1 MMHWDPQRNLF
12 TIPWINHPVGWY
24 GLLFAFGFFAGYFI
38 SVRLWM
44 QKLAWSD
51 AMLSSTER
59 RDNAIAMTD
68 TLCWFAILG
77 TVFGARLGHVFFYG
91 WPYYSQHPGEII
103 KIWEGGLASH
113 GGAIGV
119 LVAFGLSLPLMRRY
133 IPKLSYLELLDLLAI
148 PTMLVTVCIR
158 LGNFINQ
165 EIVGTP
171 TTMPWAVVFGH
182 PLDGPAGV
190 PLHPVQLYEAV
201 IYFSVFVFLWR
212 LWAVKGPS
220 LRPGRIIGWLF
231 ALVFLGRILAEC
243 VKTPQ
248 GGLMLW
254 DGWIQMGQL
263 LSVPFLLI
271 GLGLLVYSRSLQ
283 TEAKEHC

>member
-1 MMHWDPQRNLF
+1 MFWDPQRNLF

-24 GLLFAFGFFAGYFI
+24 GLLFALGFFAGYFI
-38 SVRLWM
+38 TVRLWM

-51 AMLSSTER
+51 AAMTSADR
-59 RDNAIAMTD
+59 RDKAIAMTD
-68 TLCWFAILG
+68 ALCWFAILG
-77 TVFGARLGHVFFYG
+77 TVLGARLGHVFFYG
-91 WPYYSQHPGEII
+91 WPYYSQHPTEIF

-119 LVAFGLSLPLMRRY
+119 LVAFALALPLMRRY
-133 IPKLSYLELLDLLAI
+133 IPGLSYLELLDLLAI

-158 LGNFINQ
+158 IGNFINQ
-165 EIVGTP
+165 EIVGVP
-171 TTMPWAVVFGH
+171 TSMPWGVVFGH

-190 PLHPVQLYEAV
+190 PLHPVQLYEAA
-201 IYFSVFVFLWR
+201 IYFAVFLFLYR
-212 LWAVKGPS
+212 LWAVKGAS
-220 LRPGRIIGWLF
+220 LRPGRITGWLF
-231 ALVFLGRILAEC
+231 VLVFLGRILAEC

-263 LSVPFLLI
+263 LSLPFLMV
-271 GLGLLVYSRSLQ
+271 GVALLVHSRKMDVNGQES
-283 TEAKEHC
+283 T